1 MACWKARSATI
12 LVGIILVLEFQTRT
26 ILNWPTTISKN
37 SIATRMVRS
46 TQLNGRSAG
55 PIWIEISTI
64 VAHDSSSAISFGSS
78 HPITVSRCTPI
89 ASKRLRVAGYGHCKT
104 RGFRATERQSA
115 TLTAR
120 KGVPMISEQ
129 TVMANDMPS
138 SEPKSGLSVGR
149 IATVLAIG
157 VAVAAFFYFDLGRFL
172 SLQALKDNR
181 DDLLLF
187 TETHS
192 AVAAA
197 LFVLAYV
204 AVTGLSL
211 PGAVILTLAGG
222 FLFGAVW
229 GTLFVNLG
237 ATAGATLAF
246 LASRYLLR
254 DWVERKFGKWLGPV
268 QQGFEKNAFSYLMTL
283 RLIPLFPFF
292 VVNLVSGL
300 TRMNVGTYLA
310 ATALGI
316 IPGSFVYAYA
326 GRQLGTINSLKDIA
340 SPGVIGAFV
349 LLGLLALVPSLYKK
363 WSGKPA

>member
-1 MACWKARSATI
+1 MIR
-12 LVGIILVLEFQTRT
+12 
-26 ILNWPTTISKN
+26 
-37 SIATRMVRS
+37 
-46 TQLNGRSAG
+46 
-55 PIWIEISTI
+55 
-64 VAHDSSSAISFGSS
+64 
-78 HPITVSRCTPI
+78 
-89 ASKRLRVAGYGHCKT
+89 GH
-104 RGFRATERQSA
+104 
-115 TLTAR
+115 
-120 KGVPMISEQ
+120 
-129 TVMANDMPS
+129 TVMTNDMPS
-138 SEPKSGLSVGR
+138 SEAKRGLSAGK
-149 IATVLAIG
+149 IAVVIAIG

-181 DDLLLF
+181 DSLLSF

-197 LFVLAYV
+197 LFVLVYV

-222 FLFGAVW
+222 FLFGFVW

-237 ATAGATLAF
+237 ATTGATLAF

-268 QQGFEKNAFSYLMTL
+268 QQGFANNAFSYLMTL

-300 TRMNVGTYLA
+300 TRMNVGTYVA
-310 ATALGI
+310 ATAIGI

-326 GRQLGTINSLKDIA
+326 GQQLGTINSLKDIA